1 MQQHPCT
8 TTKHYD
14 GETTL
19 SERFKVTLRPVARE
33 RKTTRVYESTKRIA
47 KPRHDRAATFR
58 KLFEVT
64 VDEATAELTKACR
77 RCTNDCSGLTL
88 DDVVECRQK
97 NYADSNAGLT
107 ARLAN
112 LFWAFS
118 R

>member
-1 MQQHPCT
+1 M
-8 TTKHYD
+8 
-14 GETTL
+14 
-19 SERFKVTLRPVARE
+19 ARE

-118 R
+118 RRGEQLVYRHAGRRICEQNLCFCGV